1 MAQARRVMIKKKKE
15 REGGRKKQGEKEIRR
30 SEGIKGGRGGGRLS
44 NEAVARKLRRRKNN
58 K

>member
-1 MAQARRVMIKKKKE
+1 MAQARRVMIKKKK